1 MSEEKPKKKRKSKA
15 ATDDGS
21 EKEHKKNWRE
31 YMATVEDIQTF
42 LAGTVL
48 LRQNAISGRPEFRV
62 PTQDGFEA
70 LGQVYPTGAKP
81 LDEWRSYFDWQPV
94 TDRLVNTL
102 WQMLKARKDVSRHD
116 IWSVID
122 SDFVPLYNPFS
133 TYLDHLPPPDQRRGA
148 IFELAMTVTVKG
160 GTEEQTLFYMYLR
173 KWLVG
178 MVAGWIDEAEVNN
191 CILVLVGRQGIFK
204 TTWFNSLL
212 PPVLQPYFHSNTSF
226 GNMTKD
232 EVVKLSQYGLI
243 CCEELDTMKPSEMNR
258 LKWAVTTPV
267 TDERKPYAHY
277 SERRKH
283 IASYCGTGNN
293 VQFIDD
299 STGTRRWLSFEVES
313 IKNPREHPIDHDAV
327 FAEAYEDYRNG
338 FQYWFDDEEMQVL
351 QRHNERFEVAKPE
364 LELISK
370 YFRVPKENER
380 GEFVSNTEIMQTI
393 GGNLMPRLT
402 SNNLGRAMTAL
413 GFKRMRS
420 HGQRGY
426 TVVAY
431 SPEDIK
437 ANKSVLAYDARPE
450 SEPEEMTSDTNDTI
464 F

>member
-1 MSEEKPKKKRKSKA
+1 MSEEKPKKKRKKA
-15 ATDDGS
+15 ATDEGG

-31 YMATVEDIQTF
+31 VYATKKEIRQMLSDNVF
-42 LAGTVL
+42 LRYNVIL
-48 LRQNAISGRPEFRV
+48 GRGEFRV
-62 PTQDGFEA
+62 PMQDEFDA
-70 LGQVYPTGAKP
+70 ASRMYYPSGSSP
-81 LDEWRSYFDWQPV
+81 LDEWRSGTRWY
-94 TDRLVNTL
+94 LVNDRFFNSL
-102 WQMLKARKDVSRHD
+102 VQLLSEWKDVRERD
-116 IWSVID
+116 LWGVIG
-122 SDFVPLYNPFS
+122 SDFVPLYNPF
-133 TYLDHLPPPDQRRGA
+133 TEYLDHLPPPDQTRGA
-148 IFELAMTVTVKG
+148 IFELSMMVTVKG
-160 GTEEQTLFYMYLR
+160 GIEEQTLFYMYLR

-212 PPVLQPYFHSNTSF
+212 SPELQPYFHSNTSF

-232 EVVKLSQYGLI
+232 EVLKLSQYGLI
-243 CCEELDTMKPSEMNR
+243 CCEELDTMKPAEMNR

-299 STGTRRWLSFEVES
+299 STGTRRWLPFEVES

-364 LELISK
+364 LELINK
-370 YFRVPKENER
+370 YFRIPKENER

-450 SEPEEMTSDTNDTI
+450 SDPEENTSDTNDTI

>member
-1 MSEEKPKKKRKSKA
+1 MSEEKPKKKRKKA
-15 ATDDGS
+15 ATDEGG

-31 YMATVEDIQTF
+31 VYATKKEIRQMLSDNVF
-42 LAGTVL
+42 LRYNVIL
-48 LRQNAISGRPEFRV
+48 GRAEFRV
-62 PTQDGFEA
+62 PMQDEFDA
-70 LGQVYPTGAKP
+70 VNRMYYPSGSSP
-81 LDEWRSYFDWQPV
+81 LDEWRSGTRWY
-94 TDRLVNTL
+94 LVNDRFFNSL
-102 WQMLKARKDVSRHD
+102 VQLLSEWKDVRERD
-116 IWSVID
+116 LWGVIG
-122 SDFVPLYNPFS
+122 SDFVPLYNPL
-133 TYLDHLPPPDQRRGA
+133 TEYLDHLPPPDQTRGA
-148 IFELAMTVTVKG
+148 IFELSMMVTVKG
-160 GTEEQTLFYMYLR
+160 GIEEQTLFYMYLR

-212 PPVLQPYFHSNTSF
+212 SPELQPYFHSNTSF

-232 EVVKLSQYGLI
+232 EVLKLSQYGLI
-243 CCEELDTMKPSEMNR
+243 CCEELDTMKPAEMNR

-299 STGTRRWLSFEVES
+299 STGTRRWLPFEVES

-364 LELISK
+364 LELINK
-370 YFRVPKENER
+370 YFSIPKENER

-450 SEPEEMTSDTNDTI
+450 SDPEENTSDTNDTI

>member
-1 MSEEKPKKKRKSKA
+1 MSEETKKKRKRKA
-15 ATDDGS
+15 AADGDS
-21 EKEHKKNWRE
+21 TEHKEHKKNWRE

-62 PTQDGFEA
+62 PTQDEFEA

-178 MVAGWIDEAEVNN
+178 MVAGWID
-191 CILVLVGRQGIFK
+191 
-204 TTWFNSLL
+204 
-212 PPVLQPYFHSNTSF
+212 
-226 GNMTKD
+226 
-232 EVVKLSQYGLI
+232 
-243 CCEELDTMKPSEMNR
+243 
-258 LKWAVTTPV
+258 
-267 TDERKPYAHY
+267 
-277 SERRKH
+277 
-283 IASYCGTGNN
+283 
-293 VQFIDD
+293 
-299 STGTRRWLSFEVES
+299 EVES